1 MKPPRKVK
9 RNRGHVWEVRYR
21 EGGRHRS
28 RVFDRKADAE
38 DFQADVRRRKQLG
51 TLTQLHAGD
60 QLLADFGVEWWR
72 LHAEPNLQ
80 ESTLRRYSRM
90 WDRHVL
96 PHLGRYR
103 LREVTPEVVASYRAE
118 LTAGGVGD
126 ASIRKAMFMLQGVLG
141 LAVLHGAI
149 AYNPVKAV
157 RKPRQLSRVV
167 RPLAPQTV
175 EAIRRQL
182 SLRDATLVSVL
193 AYAGLRPGE
202 ALALRW
208 SSVRKR
214 TLLIEGSISYGR
226 EKSTK
231 TNATR
236 SVRLLAPLAQDLAE
250 WRLACGRPGEDAW
263 IFARPDGEPWH
274 NDDYRNW
281 RKRGFVPAAK
291 EAGLREPRPYDLRHS
306 FVSLLINEGVSI
318 VEVARQAGTRRRS
331 ACAPTRTPSRSLTPP
346 IGCPRRPSS
355 TPLEA
360 KRALQM
366 YAFCTR
372 ERLRATRWSPD
383 LALDREADGG
393 IRTLDPRFTR
403 AVLWPTELRRR
414 ARDECSRGTA
424 AVDPGYNRP

>member
-1 MKPPRKVK
+1 MKPPRKVR
-9 RNRGHVWEVRYR
+9 RNKGYVWEVRYR
-21 EGGRHRS
+21 QGGRHRS
-28 RVFDRKADAE
+28 RVFDRKSDAE

-51 TLTQLHAGD
+51 TLTQLHSGD

-72 LHAEPNLQ
+72 LHAQPNLQ

-103 LREVTPEVVASYRAE
+103 LREITPEVVASYRAD
-118 LTAGGVGD
+118 LSARGVGD
-126 ASIRKAMFMLQGVLG
+126 ASTRKAMFLLQGVLG

-157 RKPRQLSRVV
+157 RKPRQVSRTV

-263 IFARPDGEPWH
+263 IFARPDGEPWQ

-291 EAGLREPRPYDLRHS
+291 EAGLKEPRPYDLRHS

-318 VEVARQAGTRRRS
+318 VEVARQAGHSPEECLRTYAHTFEEFDPSDRQPAEAVISAARGGKGDSDVRVLYARASARHAPEPGFGSTTGSRRRDS
-331 ACAPTRTPSRSLTPP
+331 NPRPP
-346 IGCPRRPSS
+346 LYESG
-355 TPLEA
+355 
-360 KRALQM
+360 AL
-366 YAFCTR
+366 A
-372 ERLRATRWSPD
+372 
-383 LALDREADGG
+383 
-393 IRTLDPRFTR
+393 
-403 AVLWPTELRRR
+403 
-414 ARDECSRGTA
+414 
-424 AVDPGYNRP
+424 N

>member
-1 MKPPRKVK
+1 MKPPRKV
-9 RNRGHVWEVRYR
+9 RRSTGHVWEVRYR
-21 EGGRHRS
+21 QGGRHRS

-38 DFQADVRRRKQLG
+38 DFQAEVRRRKRLG
-51 TLTQLHAGD
+51 TLTHLHAGD

-72 LHAEPNLQ
+72 LHARPNLQ
-80 ESTLRRYSRM
+80 ESTLRRYSSM

-103 LREVTPEVVASYRAE
+103 LKEITPEVVANYRAE
-118 LTAGGVGD
+118 LTAAGVGD
-126 ASIRKAMFMLQGVLG
+126 ASARKALFMLQAVMGF
-141 LAVLHGAI
+141 AVLHGA
-149 AYNPVKAV
+149 APYNPVKAV
-157 RKPRQLSRVV
+157 RKPRQLSRTV

-214 TLLIEGSISYGR
+214 TLLIEGSVSYGR

-236 SVRLLAPLAQDLAE
+236 SVRLLAPLKQDLAE
-250 WRLACGRPGEDAW
+250 WRLACGRPGEDAL
-263 IFARPDGEPWH
+263 IFARPDGEAWR

-281 RKRGFVPAAK
+281 RKRAFVPAAK
-291 EAGLREPRPYDLRHS
+291 AAGLSAPRPYDLRHS

-318 VEVARQAGTRRRS
+318 VEVARQAGHSPEECLRTYAHTFEEFDPADRQPAEAVIAAARRPKGDSDVRVLYARASEAKPENDGFGSTEPSRRRDS
-331 ACAPTRTPSRSLTPP
+331 NPRPP
-346 IGCPRRPSS
+346 LYESG
-355 TPLEA
+355 
-360 KRALQM
+360 AL
-366 YAFCTR
+366 A
-372 ERLRATRWSPD
+372 
-383 LALDREADGG
+383 
-393 IRTLDPRFTR
+393 
-403 AVLWPTELRRR
+403 
-414 ARDECSRGTA
+414 
-424 AVDPGYNRP
+424 N